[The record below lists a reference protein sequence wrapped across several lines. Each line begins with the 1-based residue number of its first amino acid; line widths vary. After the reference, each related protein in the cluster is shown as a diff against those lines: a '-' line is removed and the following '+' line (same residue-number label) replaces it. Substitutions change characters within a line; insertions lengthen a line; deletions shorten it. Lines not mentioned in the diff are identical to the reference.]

1 MTVVFISFI
10 LAGTLLGA
18 AVANEHFSTK
28 YVMSALLFISFSLLL
43 LSIVY
48 FLNYHKLSK
57 SEEHLNH
64 AQITLQ
70 QINEHRDTQLHYLTH
85 YDALTNLP
93 NRALLMVQLE
103 SALVSARASDHQV
116 ALILI
121 GLDNFKMINDT
132 YGHDIGDI
140 LLQSV
145 AKRLLRYIDKEDY
158 VARITGDE
166 FALIIEKVE
175 SRFDLQKFAR
185 MILELLGANF
195 IIKTHNI
202 LFSASMGISV
212 FPDDAVNIDE
222 LFLHADTALY
232 HAKQSGRNGFA
243 FYTPE
248 MNHQIQARQRLEML
262 LRVAI
267 AKNDLTI
274 LYQPKIS
281 SRTGRICGAEALV
294 RWYHP
299 DLGWISPSEFIP
311 VAEESGLIVP
321 LGHWVLKKVCD
332 KIKAWHEM
340 GFSYLKVSVN
350 LSAYQ
355 FRKGDIVE
363 DIAKILWD
371 TQIAPYSLDLELTES
386 VLMENTEKCVLML
399 QVLKSMGITI
409 SVDDFGTGYSSLSYL
424 RRFPIDALKIDKSFV
439 RNISSDPEDLSIV
452 KAIIAMAKGLKIKII
467 AEGVETKEQAKY
479 LLEQEVDELQGYYI
493 SLPLTED
500 ELTEKLQEDTA
511 QLIAFKH

>member
-1 MTVVFISFI
+1 M
-10 LAGTLLGA
+10 
-18 AVANEHFSTK
+18 
-28 YVMSALLFISFSLLL
+28 
-43 LSIVY
+43 
-48 FLNYHKLSK
+48 
-57 SEEHLNH
+57 
-64 AQITLQ
+64 
-70 QINEHRDTQLHYLTH
+70 
-85 YDALTNLP
+85 
-93 NRALLMVQLE
+93 
-103 SALVSARASDHQV
+103 
-116 ALILI
+116 
-121 GLDNFKMINDT
+121 
-132 YGHDIGDI
+132 

-145 AKRLLRYIDKEDY
+145 AKRLLRYIDQEDY

-166 FALIIEKVE
+166 FAIIIKNVE

-202 LFSASMGISV
+202 LFSASMGVSV

-232 HAKQSGRNGFA
+232 HTKQSGRNGFA
-243 FYTPE
+243 FYTTE
-248 MNHQIQARQRLEML
+248 MNHQIQAKQRLEML

-281 SRTGRICGAEALV
+281 SRTGRICGVEALV

-299 DLGWISPSEFIP
+299 DMGWIAPSEFIP
-311 VAEESGLIVP
+311 AAEESGLIVP
-321 LGHWVLKKVCD
+321 LGNWVLKKVCE
-332 KIKAWHEM
+332 KIKGWHEM

-439 RNISSDPEDLSIV
+439 RNITTDPEDLSNHSYG
-452 KAIIAMAKGLKIKII
+452 KGI
-467 AEGVETKEQAKY
+467 EN
-479 LLEQEVDELQGYYI
+479 
-493 SLPLTED
+493 
-500 ELTEKLQEDTA
+500 
-511 QLIAFKH
+511 

>member
-1 MTVVFISFI
+1 
-10 LAGTLLGA
+10 
-18 AVANEHFSTK
+18 
-28 YVMSALLFISFSLLL
+28 
-43 LSIVY
+43 
-48 FLNYHKLSK
+48 
-57 SEEHLNH
+57 
-64 AQITLQ
+64 
-70 QINEHRDTQLHYLTH
+70 
-85 YDALTNLP
+85 
-93 NRALLMVQLE
+93 
-103 SALVSARASDHQV
+103 
-116 ALILI
+116 
-121 GLDNFKMINDT
+121 
-132 YGHDIGDI
+132 
-140 LLQSV
+140 
-145 AKRLLRYIDKEDY
+145 
-158 VARITGDE
+158 
-166 FALIIEKVE
+166 
-175 SRFDLQKFAR
+175 

-195 IIKTHNI
+195 IIKSHNI
-202 LFSASMGISV
+202 LFSASMGISL
-212 FPDDAVNIDE
+212 FPDDAVNIEE

-232 HAKQSGRNGFA
+232 HTKQSGRNGFA

-248 MNHQIQARQRLEML
+248 MNHQIQARQRMEML

-267 AKNDLTI
+267 AKNDLI
-274 LYQPKIS
+274 VLYQPKIS

-299 DLGWISPSEFIP
+299 DLGWISPTEFIP

-321 LGHWVLKKVCD
+321 LGHWVLKKVCE
-332 KIKAWHEM
+332 KIKTWHQM
-340 GFSYLKVSVN
+340 GFNHLKISVN

-363 DIAKILWD
+363 DIAKILWES
-371 TQIAPYSLDLELTES
+371 QIAPYSLDLELTES

-399 QVLKSMGITI
+399 EVLKSMGITI

-424 RRFPIDALKIDKSFV
+424 RRFPIDALKIDKSFI
-439 RNISSDPEDLSIV
+439 RNITSDPEDLSIV

-479 LLEQEVDELQGYYI
+479 LLEQEVDELQGYFI